1 LSTTPVNSA
10 ALLFGEE
17 LYGAGGKPPFHTKTE
32 NRENRV
38 QNRLLQVH
46 KKNYLAT
53 LTLNRPEKKNSLSPE
68 LVKALLQTLAELSAD
83 DTIRT
88 VVIRG
93 AGDKA
98 FCAGYD
104 IGSLPTGGSDDP
116 DEALKRLNS
125 VESLFQ
131 TLRDYPFPV
140 IAMINGV
147 AFGAGCEL
155 AICCDIRIG
164 ADNIRIGMPPAK
176 LGLVY
181 PWNGLQRFIQV
192 IGLKSTKEIFF
203 TGRAY
208 EGIRLKEIGLV
219 DYLIPARKLESFTRR
234 MAQDIAANSPL
245 SLKGT
250 KRVLNLLL
258 RASQFDKNDLIEAE
272 SITQASFLSEDL
284 KEGQKAFLEKRKP
297 LFKGR

>member
-1 LSTTPVNSA
+1 
-10 ALLFGEE
+10 
-17 LYGAGGKPPFHTKTE
+17 
-32 NRENRV
+32 V
-38 QNRLLQVH
+38 QNRLLRVH
-46 KKNYLAT
+46 RKNNMAI

-68 LVKALLQTLAELSAD
+68 LVKILLQTLEELSAD

-104 IGSLPTGGSDDP
+104 IGSLPTRRSDDP
-116 DEALKRLNS
+116 HDKLKTLNS
-125 VESLFQ
+125 VESLFK
-131 TLRDYPFPV
+131 TIIDYPFPV
-140 IAMINGV
+140 IAMINGL

-181 PWNGLQRFIQV
+181 PWSGLQRFIQV
-192 IGLKSTKEIFF
+192 IGLKNTKEIFF

-208 EGIRLKEIGLV
+208 EGIRLKELDLV
-219 DYLIPARKLESFTRR
+219 DYLIPGDELESFTFR
-234 MAQDIAANSPL
+234 MAEEIAANAPL
-245 SLKGT
+245 ALKGT

-258 RASQFDKNDLIEAE
+258 QTSTFDKNSLKEAE
-272 SITQASFLSEDL
+272 SITRASFLSEDL
-284 KEGQKAFLEKRKP
+284 KEGQLAFLEKRGP

>member
-1 LSTTPVNSA
+1 MSNIKGMYSIYFYKKMESLVPNE
-10 ALLFGEE
+10 LL
-17 LYGAGGKPPFHTKTE
+17 
-32 NRENRV
+32 R
-38 QNRLLQVH
+38 VH
-46 KKNYLAT
+46 KKNYIAT

-68 LVKALLQTLAELSAD
+68 LVKVLLQTLEELSAD

-104 IGSLPTGGSDDP
+104 IGSLPTGRSLDP
-116 DEALKRLNS
+116 DEALNRLNS
-125 VESLFQ
+125 VESLFK
-131 TLRDYPFPV
+131 TIIDYPFPV
-140 IAMINGV
+140 IAMINGL

-164 ADNIRIGMPPAK
+164 AENIRIGMPPAK

-181 PWNGLQRFIQV
+181 PWSGLQRFIQV

-208 EGIRLKEIGLV
+208 EGVRLKELGLV
-219 DYLIPARKLESFTRR
+219 DYLIPADKLASFTRR
-234 MAQDIAANSPL
+234 MAEEIAANAPL
-245 SLKGT
+245 ALKGT

-258 RASQFDKNDLIEAE
+258 GTSQFDKNNLKEAE
-272 SITQASFLSEDL
+272 SITRASFLSEDL